1 MPKLKLDPIYWLSVG
16 GVLIERIEPSAVFC
30 LLPRRA
36 KDFSR
41 SFEEVGRTGFWGRV
55 SGRGGP
61 YTAVALRQ
69 NSRENQHLVSGIGLE
84 RKQSGLYQ
92 KRKQLKTSEKP
103 RVLPRAVWNCKKKQA
118 FNSVRHTQFLMVCYD
133 LS

>member
-1 MPKLKLDPIYWLSVG
+1 MFRSQQPRELKTLVVALKKLVVP
-16 GVLIERIEPSAVFC
+16 
-30 LLPRRA
+30 
-36 KDFSR
+36 
-41 SFEEVGRTGFWGRV
+41 V
-55 SGRGGP
+55 SGGGFQGGGGP